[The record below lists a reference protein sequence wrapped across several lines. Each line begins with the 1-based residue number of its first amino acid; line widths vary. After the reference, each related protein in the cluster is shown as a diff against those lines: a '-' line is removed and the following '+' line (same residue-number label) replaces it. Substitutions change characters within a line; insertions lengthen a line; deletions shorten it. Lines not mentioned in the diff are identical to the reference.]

1 MDEKGHLFLE
11 VLVALSIISVTLLP
25 FITVYGQLTQEVQN
39 QTMNTQ
45 AYWLVY
51 EAVERWKS
59 GSEQVNSNQ
68 SRWEVTITE
77 QLISPTIL
85 EGEFRIRWNDLGREH
100 QLQMR
105 AYKKV
110 ATR

>member
-1 MDEKGHLFLE
+1 MDERGHLFLE
-11 VLVALSIISVTLLP
+11 VLLALSIFTVTLLP
-25 FITVYGQLTQEVQN
+25 FITVYRQLTEEIEN
-39 QTMNTQ
+39 QAMNTQ

-59 GSEQVNSNQ
+59 GSALVNPNTRQ
-68 SRWEVTITE
+68 WEITIDE
-77 QLISPTIL
+77 QLISPSVL
-85 EGEFRIRWNDLGREH
+85 EGEFRIQWNLLGRKQ
-100 QLQMR
+100 QLHMR